1 MKLSRLVLAAA
12 SFMIA
17 GLLFSSCVR
26 RNAPVSF
33 DNSDPLALDPD
44 IQWAVVH
51 DPYAAFRKETSYD
64 SEVTGHSRQGDILQV
79 AGFHT
84 VQEDKKEKAE
94 QWYAFDQGWLPAS
107 TVDIYSNKLKAQTAA
122 SVLLKK

>member
-1 MKLSRLVLAAA
+1 MKLSRLVIAAA
-12 SFMIA
+12 SVLIA

-26 RNAPVSF
+26 KNAPVSF
-33 DNSDPLALDPD
+33 DDSDPLALDPD

-64 SEVTGHSRQGDILQV
+64 SEVTGHSRAGDILKV
-79 AGFHT
+79 AGFRT
-84 VQEDKKEKAE
+84 VQQDKKEKAE

-107 TVDIYSNKLKAQTAA
+107 TVDVYSNKLKAQ
-122 SVLLKK
+122 